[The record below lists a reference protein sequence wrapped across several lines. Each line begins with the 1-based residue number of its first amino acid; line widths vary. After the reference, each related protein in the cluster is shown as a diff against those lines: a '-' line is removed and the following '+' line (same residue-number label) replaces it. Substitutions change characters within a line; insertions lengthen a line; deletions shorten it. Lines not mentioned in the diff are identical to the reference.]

1 MAKNLSFSYSKMG
14 MYKECPQKYKFRYV
28 HFIPELP
35 KYYFAFGSALHSV
48 MEFIYNPAR
57 AVFPTLNE
65 ALAHFDKVWSQTTWQ
80 EKGYKSEDKELAGY
94 AEGRDEITAYY
105 QKHAAT
111 FAKPLSVEMKSTLE
125 IDGLSLISI
134 LDRMDY
140 LGNGLIKILDYKTGK
155 TVQRE
160 PDQLYMYQ
168 KVAETSPVIKALVQQ
183 KDPGAKEVRVGQLAF
198 YHLPSLTEM
207 TFERAPDKDIAAFW
221 QKVLGVASDIRAGKF
236 DPDPEEKKCQWCD
249 YRNICPVYTHQE
261 YTGPSGAAALPLL
274 QGAPNAQAFAPAVAK
289 PAAQAQPVTETRVFY
304 QEAISPLSATNL
316 LTQKIDRY
324 GELTREQEKLR
335 TEILDLLQAQHITQH
350 FATRY
355 KAQLVPTQ
363 KTSFADHAKVVA
375 LLQKHNLLDKTRVPT
390 QTTILALLD
399 DPAVPQA
406 VKDQLRAL
414 ATVQAENTLTVEP
427 AD

>member
-1 MAKNLSFSYSKMG
+1 MAKNLSFSYSRMG

-35 KYYFAFGSALHSV
+35 KYYFAFGSAMHSV
-48 MEFIYNPAR
+48 MEFIYNPQR
-57 AVFPTLNE
+57 QFFPTLAE
-65 ALAHFDKVWSQTTWQ
+65 ALAHFDSVWSQTTWQ

-125 IDGLSLISI
+125 MDGLSLISI

-168 KVAETSPVIKALVQQ
+168 KVTETSPAIKALVQQ
-183 KDPGAKEVRVGQLAF
+183 KDPAVKQVRVGQLAF
-198 YHLPSLTEM
+198 YHLPTLTEM
-207 TFERAPDKDIAAFW
+207 TFERAPDKEIAAFW
-221 QKVLGVASDIRAGKF
+221 QKVLGVAADIRAGKF
-236 DPDPEEKKCQWCD
+236 APDPDENKCQWCD

-274 QGAPNAQAFAPAVAK
+274 KGAANAQAFAPAPAKETAPVK
-289 PAAQAQPVTETRVFY
+289 PALNPHEFFQEVIETQADILAE
-304 QEAISPLSATNL
+304 
-316 LTQKIDRY
+316 KIDRY
-324 GELTREQEKLR
+324 GQLAQEQKKLR
-335 TEILDLLQAQHITQH
+335 QEIIALLKANHFNHHFGTQ
-350 FATRY
+350 Y
-355 KAQLVPTQ
+355 KAQLSHTQ
-363 KTSFADHAKVVA
+363 KTVFQDHEKVVRF
-375 LLQKHNLLDKTRVPT
+375 LEKHKLLDKTRVPT

-399 DPAVPQA
+399 DPAVPA
-406 VKDQLRAL
+406 DVKSKLRAL
-414 ATVQAENTLTVEP
+414 SVVETSDTLTVEP